1 MDKYFIAGCLLYG
14 AILLILFLLRPNAKL
29 QRMTIDEGGKKQSI
43 IILAV
48 MIGVILLCTLPMGL
62 TPIWNGEDPEHRD
75 QYEVMA
81 EAILD
86 GHIYLDIEVDP
97 LLLEMEN
104 PYDPDERI
112 ALGVE
117 YQWDTAFY
125 NGNYYMYF
133 GVVPVF
139 LVFLP
144 YLILTGT
151 SLTTYHATQI
161 FVAFFIAGVFAT
173 FYQMAKRFFGKI
185 SLAMY
190 LTLSAGFSMMSVWY
204 SVGAP
209 ALYCTAIT
217 SALCLEIWSLYFFM
231 RAVWVEQEQ
240 KKTILYAF
248 FGSLCG
254 ALAFGCR
261 PPVALANLF
270 VIPML
275 VEYLCKRKIDFKL
288 IKQLFIAASP
298 YIVVAILLMVY
309 NYVRFESPF
318 EFGQA
323 YQLTTADQSN
333 YGSFFDRFDV
343 NNTLNGIV
351 FNFMAAN
358 YSYRIFPFLSY
369 GGIMANFPIM
379 WFIVI
384 GLGPESVRESLKKNG
399 MRFFV
404 ATLAVIPVIIT
415 VLDVVWS
422 PFMTERYRMDIYWI
436 MGVLCF
442 LMIGFYYMHLSEKS
456 RKIFGSFIA
465 IMGVVTMAASIAL
478 FFVQGDGNYAQTYP
492 EILDKIQRV
501 LELGRVAE

>member
-1 MDKYFIAGCLLYG
+1 MNKYIVLGCLFYSV
-14 AILLILFLLRPNAKL
+14 ILFILFLIRPNAKL
-29 QRMTIDEGGKKQSI
+29 QRMTIDEGGKKQRNI
-43 IILAV
+43 IFVV
-48 MIGVILLCTLPMGL
+48 MTCVILLCTLPMGL
-62 TPIWNGEDPEHRD
+62 SPMWNGENPQHRN

-104 PYDPDERI
+104 PYDPQARI
-112 ALGVE
+112 DLGVE

-125 NGNYYMYF
+125 NGHYYMYF

-173 FYQMAKRFFGKI
+173 FHQMAKRFFGKMP
-185 SLAMY
+185 LGTY
-190 LTLSAGFSMMSVWY
+190 LTLSAGFSVMSVWY

-217 SALCLEIWSLYFFM
+217 SALCMEIWSLYFFM

-248 FGSLCG
+248 FGSLFG

-275 VEYLCKRKIDFKL
+275 VEYLRKRKIDFKL
-288 IKQLFIAASP
+288 IKQLVVAASP
-298 YIVVAILLMVY
+298 YIVIAILLMVY
-309 NYVRFESPF
+309 NYVRFDSPV

-333 YGSFFDRFDV
+333 YGSFFERFDV
-343 NNTLNGIV
+343 NNALNGIV
-351 FNFMAAN
+351 FNFMSAN
-358 YSYRIFPFLSY
+358 YIYSTFPFLSY
-369 GGIMANFPIM
+369 GGIMSNYPIM
-379 WFIVI
+379 WFILI
-384 GLGPESVRESLKKNG
+384 GLAPESVRESLKKNG

-404 ATLAVIPVIIT
+404 AMLAVIPLIIT
-415 VLDVVWS
+415 VMDVVWS

-442 LMIGFYYMHLSEKS
+442 LVIGFYYMHLSEKS
-456 RKIFGSFIA
+456 RKIFAGFISFMGIA
-465 IMGVVTMAASIAL
+465 TMGASIAL
-478 FFVQGDGNYAQTYP
+478 FFVQGDGNYSQIDP
-492 EILDKIQRV
+492 EILYRIQRV
-501 LELGRVAE
+501 LSLGSGL